1 MYMNEIKVFENEE
14 FGKVRTV
21 SINNEA
27 WFVGK
32 DVAEILGYSNT
43 RKAIADHVD
52 DEDKKDG
59 VTIRDAIGRNQS
71 AVAINESGL
80 YSLILSSKLPNA
92 KKFKHWVTS
101 EVLPQIRKTGGY
113 VANDDMFL
121 QNYLPFADEQT
132 KLFFKATLTTMK
144 RLNDKIEQ
152 DAPKV
157 ELYDRLMDADG
168 YVSFN
173 VAAKELGMGRNT
185 LMGLLRDKGILF
197 KDGNSVIAYQRYC
210 NSGYF
215 VVKHFVNQYGRHC
228 GTTKVTPKG
237 LEWLYSLLKEEN
249 ALAVAK

>member
-1 MYMNEIKVFENEE
+1 MNEIKVFENEE
-14 FGKVRTV
+14 FGKIRTV
-21 SINNEA
+21 EVNNEP
-27 WFVGK
+27 WFIGK
-32 DVAEILGYSNT
+32 EIAEILGYSNT
-43 RKAIADHVD
+43 RDALKKHVD
-52 DEDKKDG
+52 SDDMNTVAFCDG
-59 VTIRDAIGRNQS
+59 NKGNPNKTI
-71 AVAINESGL
+71 INESGL
-80 YSLILSSKLPNA
+80 YSLILSSKLPSA
-92 KKFKHWVTS
+92 KKFKRWVTS

-144 RLNDKIEQ
+144 RLNDKVEQ

-173 VAAKELGMGRNT
+173 VVAKELGMGRNT

-237 LEWLYSLLKEEN
+237 LEWLYGLLKKEN